1 MMTITKH
8 NFFVLFDEMVFSVL
22 YESEKS
28 DKVNQM
34 MTLTAITLS
43 RTYFISQF
51 LVDLNTTNES

>member
-51 LVDLNTTNES
+51 LADLNTTNES